1 MHHLHR
7 VAFFYSILGWMLM
20 PSRQESPSQEVMTN
34 QTNKRL
40 LLTKTIL
47 GYFIEE
53 GLCFLLCQDMLLD
66 LAIIHS
72 TLITPLYNLPI

>member
-1 MHHLHR
+1 MHHSHR

-53 GLCFLLCQDMLLD
+53 GLYFLLCQDMLLD

>member
-1 MHHLHR
+1 MHHSHR
-7 VAFFYSILGWMLM
+7 VMPFSITCGWMLM
-20 PSRQESPSQEVMTN
+20 LSRQESPSQEVMTN

-72 TLITPLYNLPI
+72 TLVTPLYNLPI